1 MKILKLTA
9 FIILLIGLFYIA
21 YGVLAIY
28 IASWTTSDLSSEI
41 SHDIYATGASWEDW
55 KRSFIQGGIYAIG
68 LGAVT
73 GFAGIGIMRIKNWG
87 RTLWFFLSPI
97 LLLTQFSEGQKS
109 LVWFKTYGSYRI
121 ALVLLIVV
129 TLTWSLLLLPSSR
142 RELKKKDPTPA

>member
-73 GFAGIGIMRIKNWG
+73 GFAGIGIM
-87 RTLWFFLSPI
+87 I

-129 TLTWSLLLLPSSR
+129 TLTWSLLLLPSLR